1 MERNN
6 TLISDLTE
14 SSKDV
19 EVWAKVLRVWE
30 MKSAPNEIERH
41 LIVSD
46 PKGCRIEM
54 IVPNSLCQK
63 HYFGSFNENEWKVF
77 RRFEVRP
84 CDGLVRNTPHQFQN
98 MIVHRYFMVIHL
110 DQYVFYNIM
119 PNLRM
124 FIVDDQTFV
133 DYFCNY

>member
-30 MKSAPNEIERH
+30 MKSAPNEIECH

-46 PKGCRIEM
+46 PK
-54 IVPNSLCQK
+54 VS
-63 HYFGSFNENEWKVF
+63 
-77 RRFEVRP
+77 
-84 CDGLVRNTPHQFQN
+84 
-98 MIVHRYFMVIHL
+98 
-110 DQYVFYNIM
+110 
-119 PNLRM
+119 
-124 FIVDDQTFV
+124 
-133 DYFCNY
+133 